1 MPKALPIAL
10 HHGSLDATQRRKV
23 EAAMAAGKLR
33 AVVCTSTLD
42 LGIDWGDVDL
52 VVHIGAPKGAS
63 RLAQRIGRA
72 NHRLDEP
79 SKAILVPANRFEVIE
94 CRAALD
100 ANYLGAQDTPPIRAG
115 ALDVLAQHILGM
127 ACSAPFDADALYGE
141 VASAYPYRDLDRA
154 TFDRVVEFVATGGY
168 ALRTY
173 ERFAKIRQGPDGLW
187 RITHPRVAQQYRLNV
202 GTIIEAPL
210 LNVRVARTARAGFA
224 GRGGRVLGKIEEYF
238 IEPLSP
244 GDTFL
249 FAGLILRFEG
259 IRENEAIATR
269 TADDTPKIPIYAGGK
284 FPLTTYLAGGVRAML
299 ADPKSW
305 KPLPAQV
312 SDWLRIQKKRSI
324 LPKRDQLLVETF
336 PRGSRAS
343 TWSPIRSRGGS
354 PTRPSACCSPGGWS
368 GRGSGRPA
376 SSPPTIRSPSGASA
390 TSAAPSPRRRRAS
403 PSCSTRT
410 CSATTSRRGWRR
422 ATCSS
427 ACSARRR

>member
-1 MPKALPIAL
+1 MALLFVNTRSQAELIFQELWRINADGLPIAL

-79 SKAILVPANRFEVIE
+79 SKAILVPANRFEVME

-100 ANYLGAQDTPPIRAG
+100 ANYLGAQDTPPIRARRARRARPAHPRHGVRG
-115 ALDVLAQHILGM
+115 AVR
-127 ACSAPFDADALYGE
+127 CRRALRRGRPRPIPT
-141 VASAYPYRDLDRA
+141 ATSTAA
-154 TFDRVVEFVATGGY
+154 TFDRVVDFVATGGY

-173 ERFAKIRQGPDGLW
+173 ERFAKIRQGAGRALAHRPSARRPAIPAQCRHHHRGAAAQC
-187 RITHPRVAQQYRLNV
+187 PRR
-202 GTIIEAPL
+202 
-210 LNVRVARTARAGFA
+210 ARTRGAGFA

-238 IEPLSP
+238 IEALSP

-284 FPLTTYLAGGVRAML
+284 FPLSTYLAAGVRAHARRPEELEGAAGAGLRL
-299 ADPKSW
+299 AAASRRSARSCRSATSSW
-305 KPLPAQV
+305 SRPFRAA
-312 SDWLRIQKKRSI
+312 
-324 LPKRDQLLVETF
+324 
-336 PRGSRAS
+336 RAS
-343 TWSPIRSRGGS
+343 TWSPTRSRAGS
-354 PTRPSACCSPGGWS
+354 RTRRSACC
-368 GRGSGRPA
+368 
-376 SSPPTIRSPSGASA
+376 
-390 TSAAPSPRRRRAS
+390 
-403 PSCSTRT
+403 
-410 CSATTSRRGWRR
+410 
-422 ATCSS
+422 
-427 ACSARRR
+427 